1 MHATYKNALMW
12 TLYGV
17 LFLLIAVLQTV
28 VFGRARFFGVK
39 LTLIPVCLACVAMLA
54 GAEAGALYG
63 LCCGAVWCFTGASGG
78 AMHIVLLTI
87 CGAVIGYLCDR
98 YLVRQLLSAV
108 LMSLLALVFCQTIL
122 FLLQW
127 HGPHR
132 HDCCSADS
140 DWPESALVPASVSW
154 SLGDPK
160 GWCQINAANF
170 PLPHDRIHHCHSGHD
185 RRVQPA
191 AL

>member
-39 LTLIPVCLACVAMLA
+39 LTLIPVCIACVSMLA

-78 AMHIVLLTI
+78 AMHIVLLTL

-98 YLVRQLLSAV
+98 YLVRNLVSALMMSLMCLLFCQLLLFFFQCMLRTITISAIGQV
-108 LMSLLALVFCQTIL
+108 LAQIGLSLLVCPPVYL
-122 FLLQW
+122 
-127 HGPHR
+127 
-132 HDCCSADS
+132 
-140 DWPESALVPASVSW
+140 
-154 SLGDPK
+154 
-160 GWCQINAANF
+160 AAWAI
-170 PLPHDRIHHCHSGHD
+170 RKAG
-185 RRVQPA
+185 A
-191 AL
+191 

>member
-28 VFGRARFFGVK
+28 VFGRARFFRRQADAD
-39 LTLIPVCLACVAMLA
+39 PCLPRLRRHA
-54 GAEAGALYG
+54 GRRRGRALYG

-122 FLLQW
+122 FLLQ
-127 HGPHR
+127 
-132 HDCCSADS
+132 CY
-140 DWPESALVPASVSW
+140 
-154 SLGDPK
+154 LGTVHI
-160 GWCQINAANF
+160 GMI
-170 PLPHDRIHHCHSGHD
+170 
-185 RRVQPA
+185 A
-191 AL
+191 ALPIQIGLSLLSCPLLYLGAWAIRKVGVK

>member
-54 GAEAGALYG
+54 GARGRGALRPLLRRRLVLYG
-63 LCCGAVWCFTGASGG
+63 RKRRRDAHCAADYLRRGDRLSLRPVSGAAAAVRRSDEPAGTRILPDDFIPAS
-78 AMHIVLLTI
+78 M
-87 CGAVIGYLCDR
+87 
-98 YLVRQLLSAV
+98 LSR
-108 LMSLLALVFCQTIL
+108 
-122 FLLQW
+122 

-154 SLGDPK
+154 SLGRSERLVPNK
-160 GWCQINAANF
+160 CSEF
-170 PLPHDRIHHCHSGHD
+170 PAS
-185 RRVQPA
+185 A
-191 AL
+191 

>member
-39 LTLIPVCLACVAMLA
+39 LTLIPVCIACVSMLA

-63 LCCGAVWCFTGASGG
+63 LCCGTVWCFTGAAGG
-78 AMHIVLLTI
+78 AMHIVLLTV
-87 CGAVIGYLCDR
+87 CGAVIGYVCDR

-108 LMSLLALVFCQTIL
+108 LTSLLALVFCQTIL
-122 FLLQW
+122 VLLQ
-127 HGPHR
+127 
-132 HDCCSADS
+132 CY
-140 DWPESALVPASVSW
+140 
-154 SLGDPK
+154 LGTVHI
-160 GWCQINAANF
+160 GMI
-170 PLPHDRIHHCHSGHD
+170 
-185 RRVQPA
+185 A
-191 AL
+191 ALPIQIGLSLLACPLLYLGAWAIRKVGAK

>member
-17 LFLLIAVLQTV
+17 LFLLVAVLQTV

-98 YLVRQLLSAV
+98 YLNRNFLSA
-108 LMSLLALVFCQTIL
+108 LMMSLLTLIVMQGLL
-122 FLLQW
+122 FLFKRYLGQT
-127 HGPHR
+127 G
-132 HDCCSADS
+132 
-140 DWPESALVPASVSW
+140 EEGW
-154 SLGDPK
+154 SILLK
-160 GWCQINAANF
+160 QIGLSMLACPPVYLAAWA
-170 PLPHDRIHHCHSGHD
+170 IGK
-185 RRVQPA
+185 VGK
-191 AL
+191 

>member
-39 LTLIPVCLACVAMLA
+39 LTLIPVCIACVSMLA

-98 YLVRQLLSAV
+98 YLVRQKEQVFLACHVFLPVRHGHPHGHRLRHQWLLG
-108 LMSLLALVFCQTIL
+108 Q
-122 FLLQW
+122 
-127 HGPHR
+127 
-132 HDCCSADS
+132 
-140 DWPESALVPASVSW
+140 
-154 SLGDPK
+154 
-160 GWCQINAANF
+160 
-170 PLPHDRIHHCHSGHD
+170 
-185 RRVQPA
+185 
-191 AL
+191 